1 MQSRPPQSIARLGW
15 TGEIPQLGSVNMHSA
30 YSEFTQHQVDVGPYQ
45 MVYVDE
51 GDGPPVV
58 LIHGSPL
65 SSFAFRHQINA
76 LASQFRIIVPDQL
89 GYGLSSKPTSGV
101 AFKEQADALRLFLD
115 HLALGSFRLVVHN
128 WGGPSGM
135 AAVSDR
141 VAQIKQ
147 LVLVNTTFRPDFAP
161 PLYWRQFTSITG
173 ELLLVKLNVFS
184 LGLPLL
190 MRAARQS
197 DIRRHYREMLDP
209 IGTRRTMLRLERLE
223 GYASL
228 MNNVQQALTPPDFP
242 VLIIWGDPD
251 PYFDKRELAWLLSKF
266 PDANLVEIK
275 GGGHFA
281 MEDAPEAFTDAL
293 QNFFLTD

>member
-1 MQSRPPQSIARLGW
+1 M
-15 TGEIPQLGSVNMHSA
+15 
-30 YSEFTQHQVDVGPYQ
+30 DVGPYQ

-58 LIHGSPL
+58 IVHGSPL
-65 SSFAFRHQINA
+65 SSFSFRHQINA
-76 LASQFRIIVPDQL
+76 LASQFRVIVPDQL
-89 GYGLSSKPTSGV
+89 GYGQSSKPEGGV

-115 HLALGSFRLVVHN
+115 QLALDSFRLVAHN

-135 AAVSDR
+135 AAVCDR
-141 VAQIKQ
+141 FDQIEQ
-147 LVLVNTTFRPDFAP
+147 LVLVNTTIRPDFTP
-161 PLYWRQFTSITG
+161 PLYWRQFTSVTG
-173 ELLLVKLNVFS
+173 ELLLVKMNVFS
-184 LGLPLL
+184 RGLPFL

-197 DIRRHYREMLDP
+197 DVGQHYREMLDP

-228 MNNVQQALTPPDFP
+228 MNDVQQALTKSDFP

-251 PYFDKRELAWLLSKF
+251 PYFDKRELVWLLSKF
-266 PDANLVEIK
+266 PDASLVEIK

-293 QNFFLTD
+293 QNFFLMN